1 MEGEWGAGSLG
12 AGLMEPSARPA
23 RRGAGG
29 TGEVSPRRRV
39 LGGFPDVL
47 EPSIVCDAAGRS
59 LSRCNG
65 TGRNRS
71 LVPCPDA
78 WAAPRRY
85 LLTPRGSQPGTSGGA
100 YFMFPCLVP
109 LPPAPPCAAILLQC
123 LLLRGCI
130 RSGHSPPDHPS
141 LVPAGEKAS
150 LAAGE
155 PRPPL
160 HELPAALAH
169 S

>member
-1 MEGEWGAGSLG
+1 MERECGAESLG

-29 TGEVSPRRRV
+29 TGEVSPTAEGAGRRV

-47 EPSIVCDAAGRS
+47 EPSTVCDAAGRS
-59 LSRCNG
+59 LSPCNG

-78 WAAPRRY
+78 WAAPSRY

-100 YFMFPCLVP
+100 YLIFP
-109 LPPAPPCAAILLQC
+109 
-123 LLLRGCI
+123 
-130 RSGHSPPDHPS
+130 
-141 LVPAGEKAS
+141 
-150 LAAGE
+150 
-155 PRPPL
+155 
-160 HELPAALAH
+160 
-169 S
+169 